1 MSDVAAVVDEHE
13 VVQPLSR
20 EDAEQLDKRIRL
32 AAGQFVADW
41 VKFQGLIDDARRGQV
56 HLTLGYPSWTAY
68 VAEVGQDLLALP
80 TANAEVRRE
89 VLEWLSSTG
98 MSLRAIAQVAGLS
111 KSTVGRELSAV
122 PSGTPDASGSAE
134 PQASANDL
142 AQGSNYGHVD
152 SGGDQSAV
160 PSGTPADEQKTV
172 GLDGKEY
179 RKPKPRKKPE
189 PKPKQKEPKLE
200 PVAEPES
207 VSTRRVQIP
216 TAFRAEAD
224 AVQQHARA
232 LHDLTT
238 DPRWG
243 KAFPRIAKAD
253 HDWLDD
259 TIATLEGIRV
269 LMCHEPVP
277 AGSENSEAITSA
289 LDEES
294 GQSPTDPRPESETAD
309 RSGPTEPDLSTPSGP
324 VEPEVVQPVA
334 ETPPPVRPTNC
345 GRCNVD
351 LPASATSPLC
361 DDCDGAP
368 EAPARDTT
376 EPPAVVIHNESINKR
391 SHERRRFGA
400 RKVTA

>member
-1 MSDVAAVVDEHE
+1 MSEVSVVEEHE
-13 VVQPLSR
+13 VEVLVTITLDEAEEMAAQIR
-20 EDAEQLDKRIRL
+20 EL
-32 AAGQFVADW
+32 AAA
-41 VKFQGLIDDARRGQV
+41 ARDGFEKLALAVEHAKTTNICQV
-56 HLTLGYPSWTAY
+56 LGYRSWPEFIEAQFGGKI
-68 VAEVGQDLLALP
+68 EVHGSARQEVMAFLAG
-80 TANAEVRRE
+80 E
-89 VLEWLSSTG
+89 G
-98 MSLRAIAQVAGLS
+98 MSVRSIAAITDSS
-111 KSTVGRELSAV
+111 KSTVSRVLNEVSQ
-122 PSGTPDASGSAE
+122 SGTA
-134 PQASANDL
+134 
-142 AQGSNYGHVD
+142 D
-152 SGGDQSAV
+152 SGDPTVGGEDQVSHD
-160 PSGTPADEQKTV
+160 GTPESEGAQTKPEYTHGRDDK
-172 GLDGKEY
+172 KY

-189 PKPKQKEPKLE
+189 PKPKPE

-294 GQSPTDPRPESETAD
+294 GQSPTDPRPEPGTAE
-309 RSGPTEPDLSTPSGP
+309 PTPAAEAEEVATTSGP
-324 VEPEVVQPVA
+324 VEPEVLQQDSDA
-334 ETPPPVRPTNC
+334 ETSKASRPTNC
-345 GRCNVD
+345 RRCNVD

-376 EPPAVVIHNESINKR
+376 EPPAVVVHNEAISKR
-391 SHERRRFGA
+391 SHQRRRFSD

>member
-1 MSDVAAVVDEHE
+1 MSHDGT
-13 VVQPLSR
+13 
-20 EDAEQLDKRIRL
+20 AESKGAQTVPEYTHGRDDK
-32 AAGQFVADW
+32 
-41 VKFQGLIDDARRGQV
+41 K
-56 HLTLGYPSWTAY
+56 
-68 VAEVGQDLLALP
+68 
-80 TANAEVRRE
+80 
-89 VLEWLSSTG
+89 
-98 MSLRAIAQVAGLS
+98 
-111 KSTVGRELSAV
+111 
-122 PSGTPDASGSAE
+122 
-134 PQASANDL
+134 
-142 AQGSNYGHVD
+142 
-152 SGGDQSAV
+152 
-160 PSGTPADEQKTV
+160 
-172 GLDGKEY
+172 Y

-189 PKPKQKEPKLE
+189 PKPKQKEPKPE

-269 LMCHEPVP
+269 LMCHKP
-277 AGSENSEAITSA
+277 APAAEAEAITSA

-294 GQSPTDPRPESETAD
+294 GQSPTDPRPESGT
-309 RSGPTEPDLSTPSGP
+309 TEPTPAAEAEEVATPSGST
-324 VEPEVVQPVA
+324 EPNGVQQVT
-334 ETPPPVRPTNC
+334 ETPTPARPTNC

-376 EPPAVVIHNESINKR
+376 EPPAVVVHNEAISKR
-391 SHERRRFGA
+391 SHQRRRFSG

>member
-1 MSDVAAVVDEHE
+1 MSEVGVVDEHE

-68 VAEVGQDLLALP
+68 VAEVGQDLLSLP

-122 PSGTPDASGSAE
+122 PSGTPAESTGSDPNMSRDDA
-134 PQASANDL
+134 ASTNA
-142 AQGSNYGHVD
+142 GP
-152 SGGDQSAV
+152 DQSPV
-160 PSGTPADEQKTV
+160 PNGTPADEQKTV

-179 RKPKPRKKPE
+179 RKPKLRKKP
-189 PKPKQKEPKLE
+189 E
-200 PVAEPES
+200 PVAEPEA

-259 TIATLEGIRV
+259 TIATLEGIRA
-269 LMCHEPVP
+269 LMFH
-277 AGSENSEAITSA
+277 AAEA
-289 LDEES
+289 
-294 GQSPTDPRPESETAD
+294 
-309 RSGPTEPDLSTPSGP
+309 PTEPIPAA
-324 VEPEVVQPVA
+324 EAE
-334 ETPPPVRPTNC
+334 ETPESVEIKVLQQDSDSETPKATRPTNC

-351 LPASATSPLC
+351 LPSSATEPLC

-368 EAPARDTT
+368 ETPALDATV
-376 EPPAVVIHNESINKR
+376 EPPAVVVHNETISKR
-391 SHERRRFGA
+391 SHERRRFGV
-400 RKVTA
+400 RKVSA

>member
-1 MSDVAAVVDEHE
+1 MSEIAVVDEHE
-13 VVQPLSR
+13 VEVLKTITLA
-20 EDAEQLDKRIRL
+20 EAEQMAAEIREL
-32 AAGQFVADW
+32 AAVARDGFEKLTHA
-41 VKFQGLIDDARRGQV
+41 VKEAKATNIHQV
-56 HLTLGYPSWTAY
+56 LGYRSWPEFIEAQFGGKI
-68 VAEVGQDLLALP
+68 EVHGAARLEVMAFLAG
-80 TANAEVRRE
+80 EGMGVR
-89 VLEWLSSTG
+89 SIA
-98 MSLRAIAQVAGLS
+98 AITDSS
-111 KSTVGRELSAV
+111 KSTVSRVLNQVSQ
-122 PSGTPDASGSAE
+122 SGTAGLGDAVSGSEEQVSHDGTAE
-134 PQASANDL
+134 SEG
-142 AQGSNYGHVD
+142 AQT
-152 SGGDQSAV
+152 V
-160 PSGTPADEQKTV
+160 PEYTHGRDDK
-172 GLDGKEY
+172 KY

>member
-1 MSDVAAVVDEHE
+1 MSEVAVVEQGADVE
-13 VVQPLSR
+13 VVVPMDRRS
-20 EDAEQLDKRIRL
+20 AEQLDKRIRL
-32 AAGQFVADW
+32 IAGTVRDNFVKLATY
-41 VKFQGLIDDARRGQV
+41 VEEAKAGNLHEV
-56 HLTLGYPSWTAY
+56 LGFASWTAY
-68 VAEVGQDLLALP
+68 LADALGGQL
-80 TANAEVRRE
+80 EVRGPVRLE
-89 VLEWLSSTG
+89 VVQFLAGEG
-98 MSLRAIAQVAGLS
+98 MSTRGIAAITGAS
-111 KSTVGRELSAV
+111 KSTI
-122 PSGTPDASGSAE
+122 
-134 PQASANDL
+134 ANDL
-142 AQGSNYGHVD
+142 AQVSNSGHVD
-152 SGGDQSAV
+152 LDGDQSAV
-160 PSGTPADEQKTV
+160 PNGTPADEQTTV
-172 GLDGKEY
+172 GLDGKTY

-361 DDCDGAP
+361 DDCDGVP
-368 EAPARDTT
+368 EAPVPTRAVP
-376 EPPAVVIHNESINKR
+376 EPAAVVVHSEAIAKR
-391 SHERRRFGA
+391 NYDRRRAG
-400 RKVTA
+400 